1 MTASAKCFTRENDC
15 VTREIAGETI
25 IVPIRNRVGDLDSI
39 YTLNEVGTMI
49 WQLIDGLKSIDEIVE
64 AIHQTYDVKP
74 EEAAKDAVEF
84 LTSLEQAGLIKEY
97 EQRSL

>member
-39 YTLNEVGTMI
+39 FTLNEVGTMI
-49 WQLIDGLKSIDEIVE
+49 WQLIDGQKSTHQIAE
-64 AIHQTYDVKP
+64 AIHQVYDVGE
-74 EEAAKDAVEF
+74 EEAARDTVDF
-84 LTSLEQAGLIKEY
+84 LESLKSAGLVKE
-97 EQRSL
+97 LPA